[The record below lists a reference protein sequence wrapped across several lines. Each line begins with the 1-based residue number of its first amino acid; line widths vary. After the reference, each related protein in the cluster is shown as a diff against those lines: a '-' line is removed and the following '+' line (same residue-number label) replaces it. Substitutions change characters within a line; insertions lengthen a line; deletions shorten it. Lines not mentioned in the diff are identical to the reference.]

1 MAWTTTARDPRGPI
15 LTRCRT
21 WLRGLG
27 LLAQAFSTLV
37 RFPFASTGCGRSKES
52 LSRPEAG
59 RRSPCRRRSR
69 HGWWTSWPAV
79 IVRPQNSVVGSPGD
93 DLAVRYRGRRTPA
106 SVLVAV
112 QLLCSEANL
121 QYIDHVRRCRE
132 VPPVPLSGGWL
143 FACYGAVKIS
153 TWVAEPG
160 NVWTV
165 NEIRIGSPTSSS
177 RSQL

>member
-1 MAWTTTARDPRGPI
+1 MLAPLSAWVVDVVA
-15 LTRCRT
+15 
-21 WLRGLG
+21 
-27 LLAQAFSTLV
+27 A
-37 RFPFASTGCGRSKES
+37 
-52 LSRPEAG
+52 
-59 RRSPCRRRSR
+59 
-69 HGWWTSWPAV
+69 AV

-177 RSQL
+177 RSQP